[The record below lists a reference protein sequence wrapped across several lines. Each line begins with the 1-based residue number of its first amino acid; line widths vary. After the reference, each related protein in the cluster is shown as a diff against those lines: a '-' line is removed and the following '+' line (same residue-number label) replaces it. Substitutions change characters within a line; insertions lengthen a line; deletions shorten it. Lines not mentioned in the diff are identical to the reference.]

1 LLIFIMVVAP
11 VASVSGYYSGMAG
24 QLSAEPAFT
33 NAFAASGLDN
43 DTVAAP
49 RSSDQCHQ
57 HHKMGTICHV
67 SSSCSF
73 HLCGDGGI
81 TAAFLF
87 VQEYGSLRY
96 EQAEKP
102 AFNSFSFSPDIRP
115 PISSL
120 RKRA

>member
-1 LLIFIMVVAP
+1 MPFTSAF
-11 VASVSGYYSGMAG
+11 GYYSGMAS
-24 QLSAEPAFT
+24 QLSESSFT
-33 NAFAASGLDN
+33 PAFAATDLVNHTGL
-43 DTVAAP
+43 AAIQ
-49 RSSDQCHQ
+49 SSDQCHQ
-57 HHKMGTICHV
+57 PHKIGTFCHI

-87 VQEYGSLRY
+87 VQEYGAHRY

-102 AFNSFSFSPDIRP
+102 AFSSFSFSPDIRP

-120 RKRA
+120 SKSA